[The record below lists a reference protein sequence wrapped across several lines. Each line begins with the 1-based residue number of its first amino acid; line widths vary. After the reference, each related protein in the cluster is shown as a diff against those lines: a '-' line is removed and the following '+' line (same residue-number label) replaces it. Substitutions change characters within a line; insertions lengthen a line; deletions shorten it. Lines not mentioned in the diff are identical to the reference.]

1 MSIETTDNTTGEFQ
15 DGVTVRTVIGA
26 FFIRVYND
34 AGGYLH
40 GPDRRG
46 EHRVRSR
53 VGDGDPLCGDSAALV

>member
-1 MSIETTDNTTGEFQ
+1 MSIETTDNTTAEFQ

-26 FFIRVYND
+26 FLHRVRDD

-40 GPDRRG
+40 GSDRRG

-53 VGDGDPLCGDSAALV
+53 VGDGDLLCRDSAALV